1 MKRIGIRESQIGESE
16 WRGSTTGLLRQD
28 TLLLAMKHGR
38 APLLFSPAVCKG
50 LLLRAVLNDLDAL
63 PNMARRFSFS
73 GYEQML
79 LAEIEYKPGISAA
92 RDVGK

>member
-1 MKRIGIRESQIGESE
+1 MARVDNGPASSRHSPSCHEAWS
-16 WRGSTTGLLRQD
+16 
-28 TLLLAMKHGR
+28 R
-38 APLLFSPAVCKG
+38 AATIFSRRLQG